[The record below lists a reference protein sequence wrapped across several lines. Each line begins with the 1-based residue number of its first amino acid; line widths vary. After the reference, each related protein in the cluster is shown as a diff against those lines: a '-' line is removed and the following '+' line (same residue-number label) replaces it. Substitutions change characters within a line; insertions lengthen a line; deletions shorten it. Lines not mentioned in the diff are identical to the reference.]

1 MLTHFGLG
9 VITSPRRGAQCP
21 CRTRC
26 RPARALLGH
35 NQRRVGK
42 LAREHL
48 AHCHDR
54 VGDRV
59 GARVDTIESSLAA
72 SRIGLLG
79 LSGLLT
85 PRTSVA
91 LARPS
96 RRPAPPPPPPP
107 PPPPSWKEQYEVLL
121 AALVGA
127 AHRVLG
133 SRRPTR
139 RPRRCPSQSKK
150 SSAPLRSPGS
160 VPSRRPR
167 RRRTRSSSHTR
178 GETGTCVVVHRRL
191 QDLPCSLP
199 RTGTSRSRVVKHC

>member
-54 VGDRV
+54 VVARGESYRLV
-59 GARVDTIESSLAA
+59 GPQRLAHTQDE
-72 SRIGLLG
+72 R
-79 LSGLLT
+79 
-85 PRTSVA
+85 
-91 LARPS
+91 RPS
-96 RRPAPPPPPPP
+96 SPFSTA
-107 PPPPSWKEQYEVLL
+107 
-121 AALVGA
+121 GA
-127 AHRVLG
+127 ATAAAAAATAFLEGTVRGSSCCSCWCCPSSAG
-133 SRRPTR
+133 SRRPTI